1 MTIRLKASQKKQV
14 TGAEDM
20 FQIMADVLRRQHKIQ
35 KRQEHCWVAALGEDE
50 TLLNLELVAIGAGNF
65 LNIEATVVYS
75 FALQKGAKKI
85 IIIHNHPSGRIT
97 PSLEDNQFTEFMLG
111 VGELVACPLY
121 DHMIITD
128 KRYFSYRESGK
139 LQIYLGNFDIRR
151 AAVNQH
157 YNDALMQLRN
167 LKVTLENNKVKLKE
181 KDKTIKQ
188 IMAEKERALQ
198 EKAAKDAEIRKLK
211 AALKKLGGA

>member
-1 MTIRLKASQKKQV
+1 MTIRLKSSQKKQV

-75 FALQKGAKKI
+75 FALQKGARKI

-97 PSLEDNQFTEFMLG
+97 PSVEDNQFTEFMLG

-139 LQIYLGNFDIRR
+139 LQIYLGN
-151 AAVNQH
+151 
-157 YNDALMQLRN
+157 
-167 LKVTLENNKVKLKE
+167 LKVTVENNKVKLKE

-188 IMAEKERALQ
+188 IMAEKEAQ
-198 EKAAKDAEIRKLK
+198 DAEIRRLK
-211 AALKKLGGA
+211 EQLKKFAKGNK